1 MRRVF
6 AAAPGEKPGP
16 GRTPVPNNRR
26 SAATDAVFDGSPAQI
41 RHKAKGWGMGL
52 LFDTATAFD
61 SLHRAWRQV
70 RGQARRSHWSPLRAE
85 LSRFEESPLDQ
96 LRQLQRELSEERW
109 KPAPRWGYAKRKSG
123 GSRRGVTVCSL
134 TDRLVQRSVLNVL
147 QATDPVQRA
156 ALGDIP
162 HTLGAPSSFAGV
174 PGRGVPEALALVT
187 RTIRA
192 GATWVA
198 LSDVKEFF
206 PHLPRHAV
214 VDWIGEQ
221 TGDAR
226 FTGLLRTALE
236 TELFDAAGLHDW
248 LDLFP
253 LGDTGVAQGSLLSVT
268 VGNLALRQFDQR
280 LNVDGLTTVRYLDDF
295 AILTT
300 SQERVGVGL
309 ELARAELAT
318 LGLDCY
324 FPGDGSQKGWLG
336 PVERGFEFLG
346 CRVHPSGISPAR
358 RARRQLLTRVARL
371 LAEGRRRLRA
381 SEQLGNSTGD
391 RGGEGV
397 AQVLTRVD
405 HAVRGWGDAFRFLS
419 NRAALAQLDRE
430 IDRQVEE
437 FVTWSECRVRGV
449 PANER
454 RRLRGVGLL
463 TDLAPRRLLIAGPPA
478 NTAAKAKPNRDA
490 PDRDGSCRGTPHS
503 VSLAENATTE
513 EGASGETA
521 GIDEPTR

>member
-1 MRRVF
+1 
-6 AAAPGEKPGP
+6 
-16 GRTPVPNNRR
+16 
-26 SAATDAVFDGSPAQI
+26 
-41 RHKAKGWGMGL
+41 MGL

-70 RGQARRSHWSPLRAE
+70 RGQARRSQWSPLRAE
-85 LSRFEESPLDQ
+85 LSHFEESPLDQ
-96 LRQLQRELSEERW
+96 LRQLQRDLSRERW
-109 KPAPRWGYAKRKSG
+109 QPAPRWGYAKRKSG
-123 GSRRGVTVCSL
+123 GSRRGVTVCPL
-134 TDRLVQRSVLNVL
+134 LDRLVQRSVLNVL

-162 HTLGAPSSFAGV
+162 HALATPSSFAGV
-174 PGRGVPEALALVT
+174 PGRGVPEALAMVT

-221 TGDAR
+221 TGDAP
-226 FTGLLRTALE
+226 FTRLLRTALE
-236 TELFDAAGLHDW
+236 TELLDAAGLREW

-280 LNVDGLTTVRYLDDF
+280 LNVGGLTTVRYLDDF
-295 AILTT
+295 VILTT
-300 SQERVGVGL
+300 SQEQVGAGL
-309 ELARAELAT
+309 QLARAELTT
-318 LGLDCY
+318 LGLECY
-324 FPGDGSQKGWLG
+324 LPGDGSQKGWLV
-336 PVERGFEFLG
+336 PVERGFDFLG

-371 LAEGRRRLRA
+371 LADGRRRLRSA
-381 SEQLGNSTGD
+381 EQPGNSTGD

-397 AQVLTRVD
+397 AQILTRVD

-430 IDRQVEE
+430 IDRQVEA
-437 FVTWSECRVRGV
+437 FVSWCECRARGV
-449 PANER
+449 PPNER

-478 NTAAKAKPNRDA
+478 SSAAKATPNRDT
-490 PDRDGSCRGTPHS
+490 PDRDVSSRGTPDS
-503 VSLAENATTE
+503 VSSAENATTE
-513 EGASGETA
+513 EGASGEAA
-521 GIDEPTR
+521 GIDEHAR

>member
-1 MRRVF
+1 
-6 AAAPGEKPGP
+6 
-16 GRTPVPNNRR
+16 
-26 SAATDAVFDGSPAQI
+26 
-41 RHKAKGWGMGL
+41 MGL

-70 RGQARRSHWSPLRAE
+70 RGQASRSYWSPLRAE

-226 FTGLLRTALE
+226 FTGLLRIALE
-236 TELFDAAGLHDW
+236 TELLDAAGLRDW

-253 LGDTGVAQGSLLSVT
+253 LGDMGVAQGSLLSVT

-280 LNVDGLTTVRYLDDF
+280 LNADGLTTVRYLDDF

-300 SQERVGVGL
+300 SHERVGAGL

-381 SEQLGNSTGD
+381 SDQPGNSTGD
-391 RGGEGV
+391 RGSEGV
-397 AQVLTRVD
+397 AQILTRVD

-437 FVTWSECRVRGV
+437 FVTWCECRARGV

-463 TDLAPRRLLIAGPPA
+463 TDLAPRRLLVAGPPA
-478 NTAAKAKPNRDA
+478 SSAAKATLNRDA
-490 PDRDGSCRGTPHS
+490 TDIDGPSGGTPD
-503 VSLAENATTE
+503 SLSSAENATTK
-513 EGASGETA
+513 EGASGETT